1 MLLNACLEGR
11 LPVPF
16 SPCLG
21 GRLTCVLQLPPG
33 GRLTYAVQ
41 ETQVEGSVAVRCHG
55 TVKVWPVVI

>member
-33 GRLTYAVQ
+33 G
-41 ETQVEGSVAVRCHG
+41 GSPMLFRRPKLRG
-55 TVKVWPVVI
+55 VWQSDATAL